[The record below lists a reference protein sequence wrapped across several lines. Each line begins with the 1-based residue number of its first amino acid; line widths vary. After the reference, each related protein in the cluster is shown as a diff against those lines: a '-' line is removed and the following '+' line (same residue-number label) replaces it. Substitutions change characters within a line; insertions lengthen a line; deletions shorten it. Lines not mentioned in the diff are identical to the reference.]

1 MKHTVEEITLTAKE
15 PGIQRA
21 FSKLATQ
28 MFDIVVNITYIDLA
42 LTKTVIIRSRDVNNL
57 LFQFMKRLY
66 ELANNELF
74 VLATVKSLVIEQISN
89 EYLLTAVLL
98 GDKIN
103 PTYKVKDIV
112 KQVTDRNI
120 LIKEDREGTLVQINI
135 VVERRD
141 QR

>member
-1 MKHTVEEITLTAKE
+1 MKHKVEEITLIAKA
-15 PGIQRA
+15 PDMQRA
-21 FSKLATQ
+21 FSKLAMD
-28 MFDIVVNITYIDLA
+28 MFDLVVNITYIDLK
-42 LTKTVIIRSRDVNNL
+42 LTKTIIMRSRDIKNL

-66 ELANNELF
+66 ELANNDLF
-74 VLATVKSLVIEQISN
+74 VLATVKSLTIEQISN

-120 LIKEDREGTLVQINI
+120 IIKEDRDGTLAQINLI
-135 VVERRD
+135 VERRNK
-141 QR
+141 

>member
-1 MKHTVEEITLTAKE
+1 MKHKVEEITLTAKALDM
-15 PGIQRA
+15 QRA
-21 FSKLATQ
+21 FSKLAMD
-28 MFDIVVNITYIDLA
+28 MFDLVVNITYIDLK
-42 LTKTVIIRSRDVNNL
+42 LTKTIIIRSRDIKNL

-66 ELANNELF
+66 ELANNDLF
-74 VLATVKSLVIEQISN
+74 VLATVKSLTIEQISN

-120 LIKEDREGTLVQINI
+120 IIKEDREGTLAQINLVI
-135 VVERRD
+135 ERRNK
-141 QR
+141 

>member
-1 MKHTVEEITLTAKE
+1 MKHKVEEITLTAKA
-15 PGIQRA
+15 PDTQRA
-21 FSKLATQ
+21 FSKLAMD
-28 MFDIVVNITYIDLA
+28 MFDIVVNITYIDLKI
-42 LTKTVIIRSRDVNNL
+42 TKTIIMRSRDIKNL

-66 ELANNELF
+66 ELANNDLF
-74 VLATVKSLVIEQISN
+74 VLATVKSLTIEQISN

-120 LIKEDREGTLVQINI
+120 IIKEDRDGTLAQINL
-135 VVERRD
+135 VVERRNK
-141 QR
+141 